1 MPVSG
6 LQGCNLNT
14 PSICI
19 LSKPRVSSYTFSTL
33 RHHHLE
39 VVQKLTRFERF
50 TFSSLRLCRR
60 YLTFQRKNLY
70 FMKILVTGG
79 AGYIGSVLVR
89 QLLSKGFAVR
99 AFDSLKFGGDALYDV
114 MLHPNFEFMKGD
126 VRNADDVK
134 KALEG
139 IDGIAHLASIVGDP
153 ACKKFSEEANETN
166 WDGSVALFEAAEKA
180 GVKRFVFAST
190 CSNYG
195 KMSDPDSFV
204 VETSELNPVS
214 LYAELK
220 VKFEKYILEQ
230 RKDSKMCS
238 TALRFSTV
246 YGFSP
251 RIRFDLTVNEF
262 TRNATI
268 KGEQEIWGQQFWRP
282 YCHVDDLARSVVLV
296 LESPEEKV
304 RASVFN
310 VGSTEENYSKGML
323 IEEVC
328 KVVPNVKVNY
338 VELNEDPRDYRVNF
352 DKIEKELGFTITKK
366 VPDGIKEIYSL
377 LKTGIVTDSF
387 GQKFR
392 NI

>member
-1 MPVSG
+1 
-6 LQGCNLNT
+6 
-14 PSICI
+14 
-19 LSKPRVSSYTFSTL
+19 
-33 RHHHLE
+33 
-39 VVQKLTRFERF
+39 
-50 TFSSLRLCRR
+50 
-60 YLTFQRKNLY
+60 
-70 FMKILVTGG
+70 MKVLVTGG

-89 QLLSKGFAVR
+89 QLLQKGYQVR
-99 AFDSLKFGGDALYDV
+99 AFDNLNFGGDALYEV
-114 MLHPNFEFMKGD
+114 MLHPNFEFLKGD
-126 VRNADDVK
+126 IRISADVK
-134 KALEG
+134 KALIG
-139 IDGIAHLASIVGDP
+139 IDAIAHLAAIVGDP
-153 ACKKFSEEANETN
+153 ACKKYSDDARETN
-166 WDGSVALFEAAEKA
+166 WQGSVDLFEAAENA

-195 KMSDPDSFV
+195 KMPDPDSFV

-220 VKFEKYILEQ
+220 VKFEKYLLEEK
-230 RKDSKMCS
+230 KDSPVCS

-268 KGEQEIWGQQFWRP
+268 NGEQEIWGAQFWRP
-282 YCHVDDLARSVVLV
+282 YCHVDDLARAVVLV
-296 LESPEEKV
+296 LESDEEKV
-304 RASVFN
+304 RANVFN
-310 VGSTEENYSKGML
+310 VGSTEENYNKGMI

-328 KVVPNVKVNY
+328 KVVPNTKVNY
-338 VELNEDPRDYRVNF
+338 VEMNEDPRDYRVNF
-352 DKIEKELGFTITKK
+352 DKIKNELGFTITKT
-366 VPDGIKEIYSL
+366 VPDGVKEIYKL

>member
-1 MPVSG
+1 
-6 LQGCNLNT
+6 
-14 PSICI
+14 
-19 LSKPRVSSYTFSTL
+19 
-33 RHHHLE
+33 
-39 VVQKLTRFERF
+39 
-50 TFSSLRLCRR
+50 
-60 YLTFQRKNLY
+60 
-70 FMKILVTGG
+70 MKVLVTGG

-89 QLLSKGFAVR
+89 QLLNKGYQVR
-99 AFDSLKFGGDALYDV
+99 AFDSLKFGGDALIDV
-114 MLHPNFEFMKGD
+114 MLNPDFEFMLGD

-139 IDGIAHLASIVGDP
+139 IDGIAHLAAIVGDP
-153 ACKKFSEEANETN
+153 ACKKYSDEANETN
-166 WDGSVALFEAAEKA
+166 WAASVALFEAAEKA

-195 KMSDPDSFV
+195 KMSDPNSFV
-204 VETSELNPVS
+204 TETSELNPVS

-220 VKFEKYILEQ
+220 VKFEKYLLEQ
-230 RKDSKMCS
+230 KKDSKICS

-268 KGEQEIWGQQFWRP
+268 YGEQEIWGAQFWRP
-282 YCHVDDLARSVVLV
+282 YCHVDDLARAVVLV

-304 RASVFN
+304 RANVFN
-310 VGSTEENYSKGML
+310 VGTTEENYNKGMI

-338 VELNEDPRDYRVNF
+338 VDMNEDPRDYRVNF
-352 DKIEKELGFTITKK
+352 DKIKNELGYTITKK
-366 VPDGIKEIYSL
+366 VPEGIKEIYTL

-387 GQKFR
+387 AQKFR